1 MAIYLSIYPRRPHPP
16 RVPMVFRYRP
26 SIRALRTPVYAPGS
40 PVRFGFETRTLQRA
54 HRVGRRAWRPRP
66 QRPHRPPAAAVA
78 PPACPPVHRA
88 TPPTQRV
95 RQLQEGT
102 VRHPQG
108 DPPHPSAS
116 GCSALCGHPPNGQD
130 RPVHMAGCAYLL
142 HLQATRPSLPAP
154 PSPTVSA
161 PHDRVSPTTTPPP
174 LHYPFLSPQHPKSGN
189 VSVKRTERVPL
200 ATCHSGTHGAP
211 PTWKRKGLA
220 PTADRC
226 CKWGACPFLAG
237 RNPKTPQSRC
247 GSPPVEAVFFPSA
260 RVSPP

>member
-174 LHYPFLSPQHPKSGN
+174 PTLPVPVPTTPKIG
-189 VSVKRTERVPL
+189 KRL
-200 ATCHSGTHGAP
+200 GQ
-211 PTWKRKGLA
+211 K
-220 PTADRC
+220 D
-226 CKWGACPFLAG
+226 
-237 RNPKTPQSRC
+237 
-247 GSPPVEAVFFPSA
+247 
-260 RVSPP
+260 